1 METSLVKAVQGIIL
15 SALFVPGLLMPVAAQ
30 TMEQSLYRQAYDAVR
45 ANDQARFQQIRARLT
60 HYPLL
65 PYLDYYQLA
74 FRPGAA
80 DYDKVTRFIREHG
93 DTPQSNRLERSYL
106 THLAQSQQWS
116 QFLRFYPAKP
126 SSTDLLCMHYQARYY
141 TGQQTQALQEAGKLW
156 LSGQSRPDACTPLF
170 QLWQQAGLR
179 TQEKVWTRMT
189 LAFEAEN
196 PNLIRHLGAQL
207 GSGMQPYA
215 DQMIALFEQPARA
228 MNPAYFSTAAPS
240 RRLLSLG
247 LARYANQQPESV
259 LHQLAQARSRFGLT
273 PAEVAP
279 VERAVARRLL
289 LDRSISQRS
298 WVDATV
304 VRLDDP
310 DLLEL
315 RARLAIWEQDW
326 RGLSGWVKRMPMAL
340 QKEDRWRYWLARS
353 LEVQGHKKPARDLY
367 LETANLRGFY
377 GFMAA
382 QRTGVPYRI
391 KNQSAGT
398 KVPDWRTATH
408 RWPFLLRVRELL
420 DMNEITAA
428 RAEWV
433 HNMDRNPVAQRIE
446 FGHIALNQG
455 WHELAILASIRAE
468 AWDAIELR
476 FPKPYKQTFSQ
487 MARERSVDMSLLY
500 AVSRQESALYPRAE
514 SPVGARGLMQ
524 LMPGTAKETASKL
537 GVPYRNPEQLFEP
550 TLNVRLGSAYLKRL
564 LDVYDG
570 NRILATA
577 AYNAGP
583 GRVKRWREQSRN
595 RPMDVWVES
604 IPYKETRNYVQNV
617 LSFDLI
623 YQHKLQQPL
632 RFMSERE
639 LSHAY

>member
-1 METSLVKAVQGIIL
+1 MKAVWGIVL
-15 SALFVPGLLMPVAAQ
+15 SALFVPTLMAQ
-30 TMEQSLYRQAYDAVR
+30 TADQTLYRQAYDAVR

-80 DYDKVTRFIREHG
+80 DYNDVTRFIRQHG

-106 THLAQSQQWS
+106 TYLAQSQQWS

-126 SSTDLLCMHYQARYY
+126 SSTDLLCMHYQALYY
-141 TGQQTQALQEAGKLW
+141 TGKPKEALQGAGKIW
-156 LSGQSRPDACTPLF
+156 MSGQSRPDACSPLF
-170 QLWQQAGLR
+170 QLWQASGQR
-179 TQEKVWTRMT
+179 TQEKIWQRMT

-196 PNLIRHLGAQL
+196 PNLIRHLGATL
-207 GSGMQPYA
+207 GSGLQSYG
-215 DQMIALFEQPARA
+215 DQMVTLFEQPAKA
-228 MNPAYFSTAAPS
+228 MNPAYFSSNPYS
-240 RRLLSLG
+240 RKLLSLG
-247 LARYANQQPESV
+247 LTRYANQEPESV
-259 LHQLAQARSRFGLT
+259 LRQLALFRSRFGLT
-273 PAEVAP
+273 QAEVKP
-279 VERAVARRLL
+279 VERAIARRLL
-289 LDRSISQRS
+289 LDRSIAQRS
-298 WVDATV
+298 WVDSTLKKLA
-304 VRLDDP
+304 DP
-310 DLLEL
+310 DITEL

-326 RGLSGWVKRMPMAL
+326 RGLSGWVKMMPMAR
-340 QKEDRWRYWLARS
+340 QKEDRWRYWMARS
-353 LEVQGHKKPARDLY
+353 LEVQGQQKPARDLY

-391 KNQSAGT
+391 KNQSV
-398 KVPDWRTATH
+398 KHVPDWRTASQ

-420 DMNEITAA
+420 SMNEIAAA
-428 RAEWV
+428 RSEWI

-468 AWDAIELR
+468 AWDALDLR
-476 FPKPYKQTFSQ
+476 FPLPLKRTFSQ
-487 MARERSVDMSLLY
+487 MAQERTMNTSLLY
-500 AVSRQESALYPRAE
+500 AISRQESALYPLAQ

-524 LMPGTAKETASKL
+524 LMPATAKETAGKL
-537 GVPYRNPEQLFEP
+537 GVPYRNEQQLFDP
-550 TLNVRLGSAYLKRL
+550 AMNIRLGSAYLKRL

-570 NRILATA
+570 NRILAAA

-583 GRVKRWREQSRN
+583 GRVKRWREQSDN
-595 RPMDVWVES
+595 KPMDVWVES

-639 LSHAY
+639 LNHAY

>member
-1 METSLVKAVQGIIL
+1 MPFVKAVQGIIF
-15 SALFVPGLLMPVAAQ
+15 SALCVPGLVAPVFAQ
-30 TMEQSLYRQAYDAVR
+30 TMEQSLYREGYDAVR
-45 ANDQARFQQIRARLT
+45 ANDQERFQQIRARLN

-80 DYDKVTRFIREHG
+80 DYNDVTRFIRQHG

-106 THLAQSQQWS
+106 TYLAQSQQWS

-126 SSTDLLCMHYQARYY
+126 NSTDLLCMHYQARYY
-141 TGQQTQALQEAGKLW
+141 TGHKSEALQEAGKLW
-156 LSGQSRPDACTPLF
+156 LTGQSRPDACDPLF

-179 TQEKVWTRMT
+179 TQDKIWQRMN
-189 LAFEAEN
+189 LAFEAQN

-207 GSGMQPYA
+207 GGSLKPYG
-215 DQMIALFEQPARA
+215 DQMIALFDQPARA
-228 MNPAYFSTAAPS
+228 MNPASFSTAAPS
-240 RRLLSLG
+240 RQLLSLG
-247 LARYANQQPESV
+247 LARYANEQPEPA
-259 LHQLAQARSRFGLT
+259 LRQLGEMKRRFGLNQ
-273 PAEVAP
+273 AEVAR
-279 VERAVARRLL
+279 VERAAARRLL
-289 LDRSISQRS
+289 LDRSLAQRN
-298 WVDATV
+298 WLDATL
-304 VRLDDP
+304 VRMKDAELV
-310 DLLEL
+310 EL

-326 RGLSGWVKRMPMAL
+326 RGLEGWVKRMPMAL

-353 LEVQGHKKPARDLY
+353 LEVQGRQKPARELY

-391 KNQSAGT
+391 KNQSVGH
-398 KVPDWRTATH
+398 KVPDWRTASS
-408 RWPFLLRVRELL
+408 RWPFLVRVRELL
-420 DMNEITAA
+420 AMNEITAA
-428 RAEWV
+428 RSEWI
-433 HNMDRNPVAQRIE
+433 HNMDRNPVAQRLE

-455 WHELAILASIRAE
+455 WHELAILSSIRAE
-468 AWDAIELR
+468 AWDAIDLR
-476 FPKPYKQTFSQ
+476 FPLPLKRTFSQ
-487 MARERSVDMSLLY
+487 MAQERTMNTSLLY
-500 AVSRQESALYPRAE
+500 AISRQESALYPLAQ

-524 LMPGTAKETASKL
+524 LMPATAKETAAKL
-537 GVPYRNPEQLFEP
+537 GVPYRNEQQLFDP
-550 TLNVRLGSAYLKRL
+550 TMNIRLGSAYLKRL

-570 NRILATA
+570 NRILAAA

-583 GRVKRWREQSRN
+583 GRVKRWRDQSTN
-595 RPMDVWVES
+595 KPMDVWVES
-604 IPYKETRNYVQNV
+604 IPYRETRNYVQNV

-639 LSHAY
+639 LNHAY

>member
-1 METSLVKAVQGIIL
+1 MKAVWGIVL
-15 SALFVPGLLMPVAAQ
+15 SALFVPTLMAQ
-30 TMEQSLYRQAYDAVR
+30 TADQTLYRQAYDAVR

-80 DYDKVTRFIREHG
+80 DYNDVTRFIRQHG

-106 THLAQSQQWS
+106 TYLAQSQQWS

-126 SSTDLLCMHYQARYY
+126 SSTDLLCMHYQALYY
-141 TGQQTQALQEAGKLW
+141 TGKPKEALQGAGKIW
-156 LSGQSRPDACTPLF
+156 MSGQSRPDACSPLF
-170 QLWQQAGLR
+170 QLWQASGQR
-179 TQEKVWTRMT
+179 TQEKIWQRMT

-196 PNLIRHLGAQL
+196 PNLIRHLGATL
-207 GSGMQPYA
+207 GSGLQSYG
-215 DQMIALFEQPARA
+215 DQMVTLFEQPAKA
-228 MNPAYFSTAAPS
+228 MNPAYFSSNPYS
-240 RRLLSLG
+240 RKLLSLG
-247 LARYANQQPESV
+247 LTRYANQEPESV
-259 LHQLAQARSRFGLT
+259 LRQLALFRSRFGLT
-273 PAEVAP
+273 QAEVKP
-279 VERAVARRLL
+279 VERAIARRLL
-289 LDRSISQRS
+289 LDRSIAQRS
-298 WVDATV
+298 WVDSTV
-304 VRLDDP
+304 KKLADP
-310 DLLEL
+310 DITEL

-326 RGLSGWVKRMPMAL
+326 RGLSGWVKMMPMAR
-340 QKEDRWRYWLARS
+340 QKEDRWRYWMARS
-353 LEVQGHKKPARDLY
+353 LEVQGQQKPARDLY

-391 KNQSAGT
+391 KNQSV
-398 KVPDWRTATH
+398 KHVPDWRTASQ
-408 RWPFLLRVRELL
+408 RWSFLLRVRELL
-420 DMNEITAA
+420 SMNEIAAA
-428 RAEWV
+428 RSEWI

-468 AWDAIELR
+468 AWDALDLR
-476 FPKPYKQTFSQ
+476 FPLPLKRTFSQ
-487 MARERSVDMSLLY
+487 MAQERTMNTSLLY
-500 AVSRQESALYPRAE
+500 AISRQESALYPLAQ

-524 LMPGTAKETASKL
+524 LMPATAKETAGKL
-537 GVPYRNPEQLFEP
+537 GVPYRNEQQLFDP
-550 TLNVRLGSAYLKRL
+550 TMNIRLGSAYLKRL

-570 NRILATA
+570 NRILAAA

-583 GRVKRWREQSRN
+583 GRVKRWREQSDN
-595 RPMDVWVES
+595 KPMDVWVES

-639 LSHAY
+639 LNHAY

>member
-1 METSLVKAVQGIIL
+1 MKAVWGIVL
-15 SALFVPGLLMPVAAQ
+15 SALFVPTLMAQ
-30 TMEQSLYRQAYDAVR
+30 TADQTLYRQAYDAVR

-65 PYLDYYQLA
+65 PYLDYYRLA

-80 DYDKVTRFIREHG
+80 DYNDVTRFIRQYG

-106 THLAQSQQWS
+106 TYLAQSQQWS

-126 SSTDLLCMHYQARYY
+126 SSTDLLCMHYQALYY
-141 TGQQTQALQEAGKLW
+141 TGKPKEALQGAGKIW
-156 LSGQSRPDACTPLF
+156 MSGQSRPDACSPLF
-170 QLWQQAGLR
+170 QLWQASGQR
-179 TQEKVWTRMT
+179 TQQKIWQRMT

-196 PNLIRHLGAQL
+196 PNLIRHLGATL
-207 GSGMQPYA
+207 GSGLQSYG
-215 DQMIALFEQPARA
+215 DQMVTLFEQPAKA
-228 MNPAYFSTAAPS
+228 MNPAYFSSNPYS
-240 RRLLSLG
+240 RKLLSLG
-247 LARYANQQPESV
+247 LTRYANQQPESV
-259 LHQLAQARSRFGLT
+259 LRQLALFSSRFGLT
-273 PAEVAP
+273 QAEVKP
-279 VERAVARRLL
+279 VERAIARRLL
-289 LDRSISQRS
+289 LDRAVAQRN
-298 WVDATV
+298 W
-304 VRLDDP
+304 LDSSVKQLADP
-310 DLLEL
+310 DITEL

-326 RGLSGWVKRMPMAL
+326 RGLSGWVKMMPMAR
-340 QKEDRWRYWLARS
+340 QKEDRWRYWMARS
-353 LEVQGHKKPARDLY
+353 LEVQGQQKPAHDLY

-391 KNQSAGT
+391 KNQSV
-398 KVPDWRTATH
+398 KHVPDWRTASH

-420 DMNEITAA
+420 SMNEIAAA
-428 RAEWV
+428 RSEWI

-446 FGHIALNQG
+446 FGHIALKQG

-468 AWDAIELR
+468 AWDALDLR
-476 FPKPYKQTFSQ
+476 FPLPLKRTFSQ
-487 MARERSVDMSLLY
+487 MAQERTMNTSLLY
-500 AVSRQESALYPRAE
+500 AISRQESALYPLAQ

-524 LMPGTAKETASKL
+524 LMPATAKETAGKL
-537 GVPYRNPEQLFEP
+537 GVPYRNEQQLFDP
-550 TLNVRLGSAYLKRL
+550 AMNIRLGSAYLKRL

-570 NRILATA
+570 NRILAAA

-583 GRVKRWREQSRN
+583 GRVKRWREQSDN
-595 RPMDVWVES
+595 KPMDVWVES

-639 LSHAY
+639 LNHAY

>member
-1 METSLVKAVQGIIL
+1 MKAVWGIVL
-15 SALFVPGLLMPVAAQ
+15 SALFVPALMAQ
-30 TMEQSLYRQAYDAVR
+30 TADQTLYRQAYDAVR

-80 DYDKVTRFIREHG
+80 DYNDVTRFIRQHG

-106 THLAQSQQWS
+106 TYLAQSQQWS

-126 SSTDLLCMHYQARYY
+126 SSTDLLCMHYQALYY
-141 TGQQTQALQEAGKLW
+141 TGKPKEALQGAGKIW
-156 LSGQSRPDACTPLF
+156 MSGQSRPDACSPLF
-170 QLWQQAGLR
+170 QLWQASGQR
-179 TQEKVWTRMT
+179 TQEKIWQRMT

-196 PNLIRHLGAQL
+196 PNLIRHLGATL
-207 GSGMQPYA
+207 GSGLQSYGN
-215 DQMIALFEQPARA
+215 QMVTLFEQPAKA
-228 MNPAYFSTAAPS
+228 MNPAYFSSNPYS
-240 RRLLSLG
+240 RKLLSLG
-247 LARYANQQPESV
+247 LTRYANQEPESV
-259 LHQLAQARSRFGLT
+259 LRQLALFRSRFGLT
-273 PAEVAP
+273 QAEVKP
-279 VERAVARRLL
+279 VERAIARRLL
-289 LDRSISQRS
+289 LDRSIAQRS
-298 WVDATV
+298 WVDSTV
-304 VRLDDP
+304 KKLADP
-310 DLLEL
+310 DITEL

-326 RGLSGWVKRMPMAL
+326 RGLSGWVKMMPMAR
-340 QKEDRWRYWLARS
+340 QKEDRWRYWMARS
-353 LEVQGHKKPARDLY
+353 LEVQGQQKPARDLY

-391 KNQSAGT
+391 KNQSV
-398 KVPDWRTATH
+398 KHVPDWRTASQ

-420 DMNEITAA
+420 SMNEIAAA
-428 RAEWV
+428 RSEWI

-468 AWDAIELR
+468 AWDALDLR
-476 FPKPYKQTFSQ
+476 FPLPLKRTFSQ
-487 MARERSVDMSLLY
+487 MAQERTMNTSLLY
-500 AVSRQESALYPRAE
+500 AISRQESALYPLAQ

-524 LMPGTAKETASKL
+524 LMPATAKETAGKL
-537 GVPYRNPEQLFEP
+537 GVPYRNEQQLFDP
-550 TLNVRLGSAYLKRL
+550 TMNIRLGSAYLKRL

-570 NRILATA
+570 NRILAAA

-583 GRVKRWREQSRN
+583 GRVKRWREQSDN
-595 RPMDVWVES
+595 KPMDVWVES

-639 LSHAY
+639 LNHAY

>member
-1 METSLVKAVQGIIL
+1 MKAVQGIIF
-15 SALFVPGLLMPVAAQ
+15 SALCVPGLVAPVFAQ
-30 TMEQSLYRQAYDAVR
+30 TMEQSLYREGYDAVR
-45 ANDQARFQQIRARLT
+45 ANDQERFQQIRARLN

-80 DYDKVTRFIREHG
+80 DYNDVTRFIRQHG

-106 THLAQSQQWS
+106 TYLAQSQQWS

-126 SSTDLLCMHYQARYY
+126 NSTDLLCMHYQARYY
-141 TGQQTQALQEAGKLW
+141 TGHKSEALQEAGKLW
-156 LSGQSRPDACTPLF
+156 LTGQSRPDACDPLF

-179 TQEKVWTRMT
+179 TQEKIWQRMN
-189 LAFEAEN
+189 LAFEAQN

-207 GSGMQPYA
+207 GGSLKPYG
-215 DQMIALFEQPARA
+215 DQMIALFDQPARA
-228 MNPAYFSTAAPS
+228 MNPASFSTAPPS
-240 RRLLSLG
+240 RQLLSLG
-247 LARYANQQPESV
+247 LARYANEQPEPA
-259 LHQLAQARSRFGLT
+259 LRQLGEMKRRFGLNQ
-273 PAEVAP
+273 AEVAR
-279 VERAVARRLL
+279 VERAAARRLL
-289 LDRSISQRS
+289 LDRSLAQRN
-298 WVDATV
+298 WLDATL
-304 VRLDDP
+304 VRMKDAELV
-310 DLLEL
+310 EL

-326 RGLSGWVKRMPMAL
+326 RGLEGWVKRMPMAL

-353 LEVQGHKKPARDLY
+353 LEVQGRQKPARELY

-391 KNQSAGT
+391 KNQSVGH
-398 KVPDWRTATH
+398 KVPDWRTASS
-408 RWPFLLRVRELL
+408 RWPFLVRVRELL
-420 DMNEITAA
+420 AMNEITAA
-428 RAEWV
+428 RSEWI
-433 HNMDRNPVAQRIE
+433 HNMDRNPVAQRLE

-455 WHELAILASIRAE
+455 WHELAILSSIRAE
-468 AWDAIELR
+468 AWDAIDLR
-476 FPKPYKQTFSQ
+476 FPLPLKRTFSQ
-487 MARERSVDMSLLY
+487 MAQERTMNTSLLY
-500 AVSRQESALYPRAE
+500 AISRQESALYPLAQ

-524 LMPGTAKETASKL
+524 LMPATAKETAAKL
-537 GVPYRNPEQLFEP
+537 GVPYRNEQQLFDP
-550 TLNVRLGSAYLKRL
+550 TMNIRLGSAYLKRL

-570 NRILATA
+570 NRILAAA

-583 GRVKRWREQSRN
+583 GRVKRWREQSTN
-595 RPMDVWVES
+595 KPMDVWVES
-604 IPYKETRNYVQNV
+604 IPYRETRNYVQNV

-639 LSHAY
+639 LNHAY

>member
-1 METSLVKAVQGIIL
+1 MKAVWGIVL
-15 SALFVPGLLMPVAAQ
+15 SALFVPTLMAQ
-30 TMEQSLYRQAYDAVR
+30 TADQTLYRQAYDAVR

-80 DYDKVTRFIREHG
+80 DYNDVTRFIRQHG

-106 THLAQSQQWS
+106 TYLAQSQQWS

-126 SSTDLLCMHYQARYY
+126 SSTDLLCMHYQALYY
-141 TGQQTQALQEAGKLW
+141 TGKPKEALQGAGKIW
-156 LSGQSRPDACTPLF
+156 MSGQSRPDACSPLF
-170 QLWQQAGLR
+170 QLWQASGQR
-179 TQEKVWTRMT
+179 TQEKIWQRMT

-196 PNLIRHLGAQL
+196 PNLIRHLGATL
-207 GSGMQPYA
+207 GSGLQSYG
-215 DQMIALFEQPARA
+215 DQMVTLFEQPAKA
-228 MNPAYFSTAAPS
+228 MNPTYFSNNPYS
-240 RRLLSLG
+240 RKLLSLG
-247 LARYANQQPESV
+247 LTRYANQEPESV
-259 LHQLAQARSRFGLT
+259 LRQLALFRSRFGLT
-273 PAEVAP
+273 QAEVKP
-279 VERAVARRLL
+279 VERAIARRLL
-289 LDRSISQRS
+289 LDRAIAQRS
-298 WVDATV
+298 WVDSTV
-304 VRLDDP
+304 KKLADP
-310 DLLEL
+310 DITEL

-326 RGLSGWVKRMPMAL
+326 RSLSGWVKMMPMAR
-340 QKEDRWRYWLARS
+340 QKEDRWRYWMARS
-353 LEVQGHKKPARDLY
+353 LEVQGQQKPARDLY

-382 QRTGVPYRI
+382 QRTGVPYRM
-391 KNQSAGT
+391 KNQSV
-398 KVPDWRTATH
+398 KHVPDWRTASQ

-420 DMNEITAA
+420 SMNEIAAA
-428 RAEWV
+428 RSEWI

-468 AWDAIELR
+468 AWDALDLR
-476 FPKPYKQTFSQ
+476 FPLPLKRTFSQ
-487 MARERSVDMSLLY
+487 MAQERTMNTSLLY
-500 AVSRQESALYPRAE
+500 AISRQESALYPLAQ

-524 LMPGTAKETASKL
+524 LMPATAKETAGKL
-537 GVPYRNPEQLFEP
+537 GVPYRNEQQLFDP
-550 TLNVRLGSAYLKRL
+550 AMNIRLGSAYLKRL

-570 NRILATA
+570 NRILAAA

-583 GRVKRWREQSRN
+583 GRVKRWRDQSDN
-595 RPMDVWVES
+595 KPMDVWVES

-639 LSHAY
+639 LNHAY

>member
-1 METSLVKAVQGIIL
+1 MKAVQGIIF
-15 SALFVPGLLMPVAAQ
+15 SALCVPGLVAPVFAQ
-30 TMEQSLYRQAYDAVR
+30 TMEQSLYREGYDAVR
-45 ANDQARFQQIRARLT
+45 ANDQERFQQIRARLN

-80 DYDKVTRFIREHG
+80 DYNDVTRFIRQHG

-106 THLAQSQQWS
+106 TYLAQSQQWS

-126 SSTDLLCMHYQARYY
+126 NSTDLLCMHYQARYY
-141 TGQQTQALQEAGKLW
+141 TGHKSEALQEAGKLW
-156 LSGQSRPDACTPLF
+156 LSGQSRPDACDPLF

-179 TQEKVWTRMT
+179 TQEKIWQRMN
-189 LAFEAEN
+189 LAFEAQN

-207 GSGMQPYA
+207 GGSLKPYG
-215 DQMIALFEQPARA
+215 DQMIALFDQPARA
-228 MNPAYFSTAAPS
+228 MNPASFSTAPQS
-240 RRLLSLG
+240 IQLLSLG
-247 LARYANQQPESV
+247 LARYANEQPEPA
-259 LHQLAQARSRFGLT
+259 LRQLGEMKRRFGLNQ
-273 PAEVAP
+273 AEVAR
-279 VERAVARRLL
+279 VERAAARRLL
-289 LDRSISQRS
+289 LDRSLAQRS
-298 WVDATV
+298 WLDATL
-304 VRLDDP
+304 VRMKDAELV
-310 DLLEL
+310 EL

-326 RGLSGWVKRMPMAL
+326 RGLEGWVKRMPMAL

-353 LEVQGHKKPARDLY
+353 LEVQGRQKPARELY

-391 KNQSAGT
+391 KNQSVGH
-398 KVPDWRTATH
+398 KVPDWRTASS
-408 RWPFLLRVRELL
+408 RWPFLVRVRELL
-420 DMNEITAA
+420 AMNEITAA
-428 RAEWV
+428 RSEWI
-433 HNMDRNPVAQRIE
+433 HNMDRNPVAQRLE

-455 WHELAILASIRAE
+455 WHELAILSSIRAE
-468 AWDAIELR
+468 AWDAIDLR
-476 FPKPYKQTFSQ
+476 FPLPLKRTFSQ
-487 MARERSVDMSLLY
+487 MAQERTMNTSLLY
-500 AVSRQESALYPRAE
+500 AISRQESALYPLAQ

-524 LMPGTAKETASKL
+524 LMPATARETASKL
-537 GVPYRNPEQLFEP
+537 GVPYRNEQQLFDP
-550 TLNVRLGSAYLKRL
+550 AMNIRLGSAYLKRL

-570 NRILATA
+570 NRILAAA

-583 GRVKRWREQSRN
+583 GRVKRWRDQSTN
-595 RPMDVWVES
+595 KPMDVWVES
-604 IPYKETRNYVQNV
+604 IPYRETRNYVQNV

-639 LSHAY
+639 LNHAY

>member
-1 METSLVKAVQGIIL
+1 MKAVQGIIF
-15 SALFVPGLLMPVAAQ
+15 SALCVPGLVAPVFAQ
-30 TMEQSLYRQAYDAVR
+30 TMEQSLYREGYDAVR
-45 ANDQARFQQIRARLT
+45 ANDQERFQQIRARLN

-80 DYDKVTRFIREHG
+80 DYNDVTRFIRQHG

-106 THLAQSQQWS
+106 TYLAQSQQWS

-126 SSTDLLCMHYQARYY
+126 NSTDLLCMHYQARYY
-141 TGQQTQALQEAGKLW
+141 TGHKSEALQEAGKLW
-156 LSGQSRPDACTPLF
+156 LTGQSRPDACDPLF

-179 TQEKVWTRMT
+179 TQDKIWQRMN
-189 LAFEAEN
+189 LAFEVQN

-207 GSGMQPYA
+207 GGSLKPYG
-215 DQMIALFEQPARA
+215 DQMIALFDQPARA
-228 MNPAYFSTAAPS
+228 MNPASFSTAPPS
-240 RRLLSLG
+240 RQLLSLG
-247 LARYANQQPESV
+247 LARYANEQPEPA
-259 LHQLAQARSRFGLT
+259 LRQLGEMKRRFGLNQ
-273 PAEVAP
+273 AEVAR
-279 VERAVARRLL
+279 VERAAARRLL
-289 LDRSISQRS
+289 LDRSLAQRN
-298 WVDATV
+298 WLDATL
-304 VRLDDP
+304 VRMKDAELV
-310 DLLEL
+310 EL

-326 RGLSGWVKRMPMAL
+326 RGLEGWVKRMPMAL

-353 LEVQGHKKPARDLY
+353 LEVQGRQKPARELY

-391 KNQSAGT
+391 KNQSVGH
-398 KVPDWRTATH
+398 KVPDWRTASS
-408 RWPFLLRVRELL
+408 RWPFLVRVRELL
-420 DMNEITAA
+420 AMNEITAA
-428 RAEWV
+428 RSEWI
-433 HNMDRNPVAQRIE
+433 HNMDRNPVAQRLE

-455 WHELAILASIRAE
+455 WHELAILSSIRAE
-468 AWDAIELR
+468 AWDAIDLR
-476 FPKPYKQTFSQ
+476 FPLPLKRTFSQ
-487 MARERSVDMSLLY
+487 MAQERTMNTSLLY
-500 AVSRQESALYPRAE
+500 AISRQESALYPLAQ

-524 LMPGTAKETASKL
+524 LMPATAKETAAKL
-537 GVPYRNPEQLFEP
+537 GVPYRNEQQLFDP
-550 TLNVRLGSAYLKRL
+550 TMNIRLGSAYLKRL

-570 NRILATA
+570 NRILAAA

-583 GRVKRWREQSRN
+583 GRVKRWRDQSTN
-595 RPMDVWVES
+595 KPMDVWVES
-604 IPYKETRNYVQNV
+604 IPYRETRNYVQNV

-639 LSHAY
+639 LNHAY

>member
-1 METSLVKAVQGIIL
+1 MKAVWGIVL
-15 SALFVPGLLMPVAAQ
+15 SALFAPALMAQ
-30 TMEQSLYRQAYDAVR
+30 TAEQSLYRQAYDAVK
-45 ANDQARFQQIRARLT
+45 ADDQARFQQIRARLT

-80 DYDKVTRFIREHG
+80 DYHDVTRFIRQHG

-106 THLAQSQQWS
+106 TYLAQSQQWS

-126 SSTDLLCMHYQARYY
+126 SSTDLLCMHYQALYN
-141 TGQQTQALQEAGKLW
+141 TGKQKEALQGAGQLW
-156 LSGQSRPDACTPLF
+156 MSGQSRPDACSPLF
-170 QLWQQAGLR
+170 KLWQASGQR
-179 TQEKVWTRMT
+179 TQEKIWQRMT

-196 PNLIRHLGAQL
+196 PNLIRHLGAGL
-207 GSGMQPYA
+207 GGNLQPYGV
-215 DQMIALFEQPARA
+215 QMVTLFEQPAKA
-228 MNPAYFSTAAPS
+228 MNPAYFSSNPYS
-240 RRLLSLG
+240 KKLLSLG
-247 LARYANQQPESV
+247 LTRYANQEPEAV
-259 LHQLAQARSRFGLT
+259 LRQLALFRSRFGLT
-273 PAEVAP
+273 RAEVKP
-279 VERAVARRLL
+279 IDRAIARRLL
-289 LDRSISQRS
+289 LDRSLAQRS
-298 WVDATV
+298 WLDSTV
-304 VRLDDP
+304 KQLADP
-310 DLLEL
+310 DITEL

-326 RGLSGWVKRMPMAL
+326 RGLSGWVKSMPVAR

-353 LEVQGHKKPARDLY
+353 LEVQGQQKPARELY
-367 LETANLRGFY
+367 RETANLRGFY

-382 QRTGVPYRI
+382 QRTGVPYRM
-391 KNQSAGT
+391 KNQSA
-398 KVPDWRTATH
+398 KHVPDWHSASR

-420 DMNEITAA
+420 SMNEIAAA
-428 RAEWV
+428 RSEWI
-433 HNMDRNPVAQRIE
+433 HNMDRNPVALRIE

-468 AWDAIELR
+468 AWDALDLR
-476 FPKPYKQTFSQ
+476 FPLPLKRTFSQ
-487 MARERSVDMSLLY
+487 MAQERTMNTSLLY
-500 AVSRQESALYPRAE
+500 AISRQESALYPLAQ

-524 LMPGTAKETASKL
+524 LMPATAKETAGKL
-537 GVPYRNPEQLFEP
+537 GVPYRSEQQLFDP
-550 TLNVRLGSAYLKRL
+550 AMNIRLGSAYLKRL

-570 NRILATA
+570 NRILAAA

-583 GRVKRWREQSRN
+583 GRVKRWRDQSSDK
-595 RPMDVWVES
+595 PMDVWVES

-639 LSHAY
+639 LNHAY

>member
-1 METSLVKAVQGIIL
+1 MKAVWGIVL
-15 SALFVPGLLMPVAAQ
+15 SALFVPTLMAQ
-30 TMEQSLYRQAYDAVR
+30 TADQTLYRQAYDAVR

-80 DYDKVTRFIREHG
+80 DYNDVTRFIRQHG

-106 THLAQSQQWS
+106 TYLAQSQQWS

-126 SSTDLLCMHYQARYY
+126 SSTDLLCMHYQALYY
-141 TGQQTQALQEAGKLW
+141 TGKPKEALQGAGKIW
-156 LSGQSRPDACTPLF
+156 MSGQSRPDACSPLF
-170 QLWQQAGLR
+170 QLWQASGQR
-179 TQEKVWTRMT
+179 TQEKIWQRMT

-196 PNLIRHLGAQL
+196 PNLIRHLGATL
-207 GSGMQPYA
+207 GSGLQSYG
-215 DQMIALFEQPARA
+215 DQMVTLFEQPAKA
-228 MNPAYFSTAAPS
+228 MNPAYFSSNPYS
-240 RRLLSLG
+240 RKLLSLG
-247 LARYANQQPESV
+247 LTRYANQEPESA
-259 LHQLAQARSRFGLT
+259 LRQLALFRSRFGLT
-273 PAEVAP
+273 QAEVKP
-279 VERAVARRLL
+279 VERAIARRLL
-289 LDRSISQRS
+289 LDRSIAQRS
-298 WVDATV
+298 WVDSTV
-304 VRLDDP
+304 KKLADP
-310 DLLEL
+310 DITEL

-326 RGLSGWVKRMPMAL
+326 RGLSGWVKMMPMAR
-340 QKEDRWRYWLARS
+340 QKEDRWRYWMARS
-353 LEVQGHKKPARDLY
+353 LEVQGQQKPARDLY

-391 KNQSAGT
+391 KNQSV
-398 KVPDWRTATH
+398 KHVPDWRTASQ

-420 DMNEITAA
+420 SMNEIAAA
-428 RAEWV
+428 RSEWI

-468 AWDAIELR
+468 AWDALDLR
-476 FPKPYKQTFSQ
+476 FPLPLKRTFSQ
-487 MARERSVDMSLLY
+487 MAQERTMNTSLLY
-500 AVSRQESALYPRAE
+500 AISRQESALYPLAQ

-524 LMPGTAKETASKL
+524 LMPATAKETAGKL
-537 GVPYRNPEQLFEP
+537 GVPYRNEQQLFDP
-550 TLNVRLGSAYLKRL
+550 TMNIRLGSAYLKRL

-570 NRILATA
+570 NRILAAA

-583 GRVKRWREQSRN
+583 GRVKRWREQSDN
-595 RPMDVWVES
+595 KPMDVWVES

-639 LSHAY
+639 LNHAY

>member
-1 METSLVKAVQGIIL
+1 MKAVQGIIF
-15 SALFVPGLLMPVAAQ
+15 SALCVPGLVAPVFAQ
-30 TMEQSLYRQAYDAVR
+30 TMEQSLYREGYDAVR
-45 ANDQARFQQIRARLT
+45 ANDQERFQQIRARLN

-80 DYDKVTRFIREHG
+80 DYNDVTRFISQHG

-106 THLAQSQQWS
+106 TYLAQSQQWS

-126 SSTDLLCMHYQARYY
+126 NSTDLLCMHYQARYY
-141 TGQQTQALQEAGKLW
+141 TGHKSEALQEAGKLW
-156 LSGQSRPDACTPLF
+156 LTGQSRPDACDPLF

-179 TQEKVWTRMT
+179 TQDKIWQRMN
-189 LAFEAEN
+189 LAFEAQN

-207 GSGMQPYA
+207 GGSLKPYG
-215 DQMIALFEQPARA
+215 DQMIALFDQPARA
-228 MNPAYFSTAAPS
+228 MNPASFSTAPQS
-240 RRLLSLG
+240 RQLLSLG
-247 LARYANQQPESV
+247 LARYANEQPEPA
-259 LHQLAQARSRFGLT
+259 LRQLGDMKRRFGLNQ
-273 PAEVAP
+273 AEVAR
-279 VERAVARRLL
+279 VERAAARRLL
-289 LDRSISQRS
+289 LDRSLAQRN
-298 WVDATV
+298 WLDATL
-304 VRLDDP
+304 VRMKDAELV
-310 DLLEL
+310 EL

-326 RGLSGWVKRMPMAL
+326 RGLEGWVKRMPMAL

-353 LEVQGHKKPARDLY
+353 LEVQGRQKPARELY

-391 KNQSAGT
+391 KNQSVGH
-398 KVPDWRTATH
+398 KVPDWRTASS
-408 RWPFLLRVRELL
+408 RWPFLVRVRELL
-420 DMNEITAA
+420 AMNEITAA
-428 RAEWV
+428 RSEWI
-433 HNMDRNPVAQRIE
+433 HNMDRNPVAQRLE

-455 WHELAILASIRAE
+455 WHELAILSSIRAE
-468 AWDAIELR
+468 AWDAIDLR
-476 FPKPYKQTFSQ
+476 FPLPLKRTFSQ
-487 MARERSVDMSLLY
+487 MAQERTMNTSLLY
-500 AVSRQESALYPRAE
+500 AISRQESALYPLAQ

-524 LMPGTAKETASKL
+524 LMPATAKETAAKL
-537 GVPYRNPEQLFEP
+537 GVPYRNEQQLFDP
-550 TLNVRLGSAYLKRL
+550 TMNIRLGSAYLKRL

-570 NRILATA
+570 NRILAAA

-583 GRVKRWREQSRN
+583 GRVKRWREQSTN
-595 RPMDVWVES
+595 KPMDVWVES

-639 LSHAY
+639 LNHAY

>member
-1 METSLVKAVQGIIL
+1 MKTVQGIIL

-30 TMEQSLYRQAYDAVR
+30 TMDQSLYRQAYDAVR

-141 TGQQTQALQEAGKLW
+141 TGQQSQALQEAGKLW

-189 LAFEAEN
+189 LAFEAAN

-353 LEVQGHKKPARDLY
+353 LEVQGQKKPARDLY

>member
-1 METSLVKAVQGIIL
+1 MPFVKAVQGIIF
-15 SALFVPGLLMPVAAQ
+15 SALCVPGLVAPVFAQ
-30 TMEQSLYRQAYDAVR
+30 TMEQSLYREGYDAVR
-45 ANDQARFQQIRARLT
+45 ANDQERFQQIRARLN

-80 DYDKVTRFIREHG
+80 DYNDVTRFIRQHG
-93 DTPQSNRLERSYL
+93 DTPQSNRLERAYL
-106 THLAQSQQWS
+106 TYLAQSQQWS
-116 QFLRFYPAKP
+116 QFLRFSPAKP
-126 SSTDLLCMHYQARYY
+126 NSTDLLCMHYQARYY
-141 TGQQTQALQEAGKLW
+141 TGHKSEALQEAGKLW
-156 LSGQSRPDACTPLF
+156 LTGQSRPDACDPLF

-179 TQEKVWTRMT
+179 TQEKIWQRMK
-189 LAFEAEN
+189 LAFEAQN

-207 GSGMQPYA
+207 GGSLKPYG

-228 MNPAYFSTAAPS
+228 MNPVYFTTAPQS
-240 RRLLSLG
+240 RQLLSLG
-247 LARYANQQPESV
+247 LARYANEQPEAA
-259 LHQLAQARSRFGLT
+259 LRQLGEMKRRFGLSQGD
-273 PAEVAP
+273 VAR
-279 VERAVARRLL
+279 VVWAAARRLL
-289 LDRSISQRS
+289 LDRSTAQRS
-298 WVDATV
+298 WLDATL
-304 VRLDDP
+304 VRMKDAELV
-310 DLLEL
+310 EL

-326 RGLSGWVKRMPMAL
+326 RGLEGWVKRMPMAL

-353 LEVQGHKKPARDLY
+353 LEVQGRQKPARELY

-391 KNQSAGT
+391 KNQSVGH
-398 KVPDWRTATH
+398 KVPDWRTASS

-420 DMNEITAA
+420 AMNEITAA
-428 RAEWV
+428 RSEWI
-433 HNMDRNPVAQRIE
+433 HNMDRNPVAQRLE

-455 WHELAILASIRAE
+455 WHELAILSSIRAE
-468 AWDAIELR
+468 AWDAIDLR
-476 FPKPYKQTFSQ
+476 FPLPLKRTFSQ
-487 MARERSVDMSLLY
+487 MAQERTMNTSLLY
-500 AVSRQESALYPRAE
+500 AISRQESALYPLAQ

-524 LMPGTAKETASKL
+524 LMPATARETASKL
-537 GVPYRNPEQLFEP
+537 GVPYRNEQQLFDP
-550 TLNVRLGSAYLKRL
+550 AMNIRLGSAYLKRL

-570 NRILATA
+570 NRILAAA

-583 GRVKRWREQSRN
+583 GRVKRWREQSTN
-595 RPMDVWVES
+595 KPMDVWVES
-604 IPYKETRNYVQNV
+604 IPYRETRNYVQNV

-639 LSHAY
+639 LNHAY

>member
-1 METSLVKAVQGIIL
+1 MKAVWGIVL
-15 SALFVPGLLMPVAAQ
+15 SALFVPTLMAQ
-30 TMEQSLYRQAYDAVR
+30 TADQTLYRQAYDAVR
-45 ANDQARFQQIRARLT
+45 ANNQARFQQIRARLT

-80 DYDKVTRFIREHG
+80 DYNDVTRFIRQHG

-106 THLAQSQQWS
+106 TYLAQSQQWS

-126 SSTDLLCMHYQARYY
+126 SSTDLLCMHYQALYY
-141 TGQQTQALQEAGKLW
+141 TGKPKEALQGAGKIW
-156 LSGQSRPDACTPLF
+156 MSGQSRPDACSPLF
-170 QLWQQAGLR
+170 QLWQASGQR
-179 TQEKVWTRMT
+179 TQEKIWQRMT

-196 PNLIRHLGAQL
+196 PNLIRHLGATL
-207 GSGMQPYA
+207 GSGLQSYG
-215 DQMIALFEQPARA
+215 DQMVTLFEQPAKA
-228 MNPAYFSTAAPS
+228 MNPAYFSSNPYS
-240 RRLLSLG
+240 RKLLSLG
-247 LARYANQQPESV
+247 LTRYANQEPESV
-259 LHQLAQARSRFGLT
+259 LRQLALFRSRFGLT
-273 PAEVAP
+273 QAEVKP
-279 VERAVARRLL
+279 VERAIARRLL
-289 LDRSISQRS
+289 LDRSIAQRS
-298 WVDATV
+298 WVDSTV
-304 VRLDDP
+304 KKLADP
-310 DLLEL
+310 DITEL

-326 RGLSGWVKRMPMAL
+326 RGLSGWVKMMPMAR
-340 QKEDRWRYWLARS
+340 QKEDRWRYWMARS
-353 LEVQGHKKPARDLY
+353 LEVQGQQKPARDLY

-391 KNQSAGT
+391 KNQSV
-398 KVPDWRTATH
+398 KYVPDWRTASQ

-420 DMNEITAA
+420 SMNEIAAA
-428 RAEWV
+428 RSEWI

-468 AWDAIELR
+468 AWDALDLR
-476 FPKPYKQTFSQ
+476 FPLPLKRTFSQ
-487 MARERSVDMSLLY
+487 MAQERTMNTSLLY
-500 AVSRQESALYPRAE
+500 AISRQESALYPLAQ

-524 LMPGTAKETASKL
+524 LMPATAKETAGKL
-537 GVPYRNPEQLFEP
+537 GVPYRNEQQLFDP
-550 TLNVRLGSAYLKRL
+550 TMNIRLGSAYLKRL

-570 NRILATA
+570 NRILAAA

-583 GRVKRWREQSRN
+583 GRVKRWREQSDN
-595 RPMDVWVES
+595 KPMDVWVES

-639 LSHAY
+639 LNHAY

>member
-1 METSLVKAVQGIIL
+1 MKAVWGIVL
-15 SALFVPGLLMPVAAQ
+15 SALFVPTLMAKTADQ
-30 TMEQSLYRQAYDAVR
+30 TLYRQAYDAVR

-80 DYDKVTRFIREHG
+80 DYNDVTRFIRQHG

-106 THLAQSQQWS
+106 TYLAQSQQWS

-126 SSTDLLCMHYQARYY
+126 SSTDLLCMHYQALYY
-141 TGQQTQALQEAGKLW
+141 TGKPKEALQGAGKIW
-156 LSGQSRPDACTPLF
+156 MSGQSRPDACSPLF
-170 QLWQQAGLR
+170 QLWQASGQR
-179 TQEKVWTRMT
+179 TQEKIWQRMT

-196 PNLIRHLGAQL
+196 PNLIRHLGATL
-207 GSGMQPYA
+207 GSGLQSYG
-215 DQMIALFEQPARA
+215 DQMVTLFEQPAKA
-228 MNPAYFSTAAPS
+228 MNPAYFSNNPYS
-240 RRLLSLG
+240 RKLLSLG
-247 LARYANQQPESV
+247 LTRYANQEPESV
-259 LHQLAQARSRFGLT
+259 LRQLALFRSRFGLT
-273 PAEVAP
+273 QAEVKP
-279 VERAVARRLL
+279 VERAIARRLL
-289 LDRSISQRS
+289 LDRSIAQRS
-298 WVDATV
+298 WVDSTV
-304 VRLDDP
+304 KKLADP
-310 DLLEL
+310 DITEL

-326 RGLSGWVKRMPMAL
+326 RGLSGWVKMMPMAR
-340 QKEDRWRYWLARS
+340 QKEDRWRYWMARS
-353 LEVQGHKKPARDLY
+353 LEVQGQQKPARDLY

-382 QRTGVPYRI
+382 QRTGVPYRM
-391 KNQSAGT
+391 KNQSV
-398 KVPDWRTATH
+398 KHVPDWRTASQ

-420 DMNEITAA
+420 SMNEIAAA
-428 RAEWV
+428 RSEWI

-468 AWDAIELR
+468 AWDALDLR
-476 FPKPYKQTFSQ
+476 FPLPLKRTFSQ
-487 MARERSVDMSLLY
+487 MAQERTMNTSLLY
-500 AVSRQESALYPRAE
+500 AISRQESALYPLAQ

-524 LMPGTAKETASKL
+524 LMPATAKETAGKL
-537 GVPYRNPEQLFEP
+537 GVPYRNEQQLFDP
-550 TLNVRLGSAYLKRL
+550 AMNIRLGSAYLKRL

-570 NRILATA
+570 NRILAAA

-583 GRVKRWREQSRN
+583 GRVKRWRDQSDN
-595 RPMDVWVES
+595 KPMDVWVES

-639 LSHAY
+639 LNHAY

>member
-1 METSLVKAVQGIIL
+1 M
-15 SALFVPGLLMPVAAQ
+15 AQ
-30 TMEQSLYRQAYDAVR
+30 TADQTLYRQAYDAVR

-80 DYDKVTRFIREHG
+80 DYNDVTRFIRQHG

-106 THLAQSQQWS
+106 TYLAQSQQWS

-126 SSTDLLCMHYQARYY
+126 SSTDLLCMHYQALYY
-141 TGQQTQALQEAGKLW
+141 TGKPKEALQGAGKIW
-156 LSGQSRPDACTPLF
+156 MSGQSRPDACSPLF
-170 QLWQQAGLR
+170 QLWQASGQR
-179 TQEKVWTRMT
+179 TQEKIWQRMT

-196 PNLIRHLGAQL
+196 PNLIRHLGATL
-207 GSGMQPYA
+207 GSGLQSYG
-215 DQMIALFEQPARA
+215 DQMVTLFEQPAKA
-228 MNPAYFSTAAPS
+228 MNPAYFSSNPYS
-240 RRLLSLG
+240 RKLLSLG
-247 LARYANQQPESV
+247 LTRYANQEPESV
-259 LHQLAQARSRFGLT
+259 LRQLALFRSRFGLT
-273 PAEVAP
+273 QAEVKP
-279 VERAVARRLL
+279 VERAIARRLL
-289 LDRSISQRS
+289 LDRSIAQRS
-298 WVDATV
+298 WVDSTV
-304 VRLDDP
+304 KKLADP
-310 DLLEL
+310 DITEL

-326 RGLSGWVKRMPMAL
+326 RGLSGWVKMMPMAR
-340 QKEDRWRYWLARS
+340 QKEDRWRYWMARS
-353 LEVQGHKKPARDLY
+353 LEVQGQQKPARDLY

-391 KNQSAGT
+391 KNQSA
-398 KVPDWRTATH
+398 KHVPDWRTASQ

-420 DMNEITAA
+420 SMNEIAAA
-428 RAEWV
+428 RSEWI

-468 AWDAIELR
+468 AWDALDLR
-476 FPKPYKQTFSQ
+476 FPLPLKRTFSQ
-487 MARERSVDMSLLY
+487 MAQERTMNTSLLY
-500 AVSRQESALYPRAE
+500 AISRQESALYPLAQ

-524 LMPGTAKETASKL
+524 LMPATAKETAGKL
-537 GVPYRNPEQLFEP
+537 GVPYRNEQQLFDP
-550 TLNVRLGSAYLKRL
+550 TMNIRLGSAYLKRL

-570 NRILATA
+570 NRILAAA

-583 GRVKRWREQSRN
+583 GRVKRWREQSDN
-595 RPMDVWVES
+595 KPMDVWVES

-639 LSHAY
+639 LNHAY

>member
-1 METSLVKAVQGIIL
+1 MKAVQGIIF
-15 SALFVPGLLMPVAAQ
+15 SALCVPGLVAPVFAQ
-30 TMEQSLYRQAYDAVR
+30 TMEQSLYREGYDAVR
-45 ANDQARFQQIRARLT
+45 ANDQERFQQIRARLN

-80 DYDKVTRFIREHG
+80 DYNDVTRFIRQHG

-106 THLAQSQQWS
+106 TYLAQSQQWS

-126 SSTDLLCMHYQARYY
+126 NSTDLLCMHYQARYY
-141 TGQQTQALQEAGKLW
+141 TGHKSEALQEAGKLW
-156 LSGQSRPDACTPLF
+156 LTGQSRPDACDPLF

-179 TQEKVWTRMT
+179 TQEKIWQRMN
-189 LAFEAEN
+189 LAFEAQN

-207 GSGMQPYA
+207 GGSLKPYG
-215 DQMIALFEQPARA
+215 DQMIALFDQPARA
-228 MNPAYFSTAAPS
+228 MNPASFSTAPPS
-240 RRLLSLG
+240 RQLLSLG
-247 LARYANQQPESV
+247 LARYANEQPEPA
-259 LHQLAQARSRFGLT
+259 LRQLGEMKRRFGLNQ
-273 PAEVAP
+273 AEVAR
-279 VERAVARRLL
+279 VERAAARRLL
-289 LDRSISQRS
+289 LDRSLAQRN
-298 WVDATV
+298 WLDATL
-304 VRLDDP
+304 VRMKDAELV
-310 DLLEL
+310 EL

-326 RGLSGWVKRMPMAL
+326 RGLEGWVKRMPMAL

-353 LEVQGHKKPARDLY
+353 LEVQGRQKPARELY

-391 KNQSAGT
+391 KNQSVGH
-398 KVPDWRTATH
+398 KVPDWRTASS
-408 RWPFLLRVRELL
+408 RWPFLVRVRELL
-420 DMNEITAA
+420 AMNEITAA
-428 RAEWV
+428 RSEWI
-433 HNMDRNPVAQRIE
+433 HNMDRNPVAQRLE

-455 WHELAILASIRAE
+455 WHELAILSSIRAE
-468 AWDAIELR
+468 AWDAIDLR
-476 FPKPYKQTFSQ
+476 FPLPLKRTFSQ
-487 MARERSVDMSLLY
+487 MAQERTMNTSLLY
-500 AVSRQESALYPRAE
+500 AISRQESALYPLAQ

-524 LMPGTAKETASKL
+524 LMPATAKETAAKL
-537 GVPYRNPEQLFEP
+537 GVPYRNEQQLFDP
-550 TLNVRLGSAYLKRL
+550 TMNIRLGSAYLKRL

-570 NRILATA
+570 NRILAAA

-583 GRVKRWREQSRN
+583 GRVKRWRDQSTN
-595 RPMDVWVES
+595 KPMDVWVES
-604 IPYKETRNYVQNV
+604 IPYRETRNYVQNV

-639 LSHAY
+639 LNHAY

>member
-1 METSLVKAVQGIIL
+1 MKAVWGIVL
-15 SALFVPGLLMPVAAQ
+15 SALFVPTLMAQ
-30 TMEQSLYRQAYDAVR
+30 TADQTLYRQAYDAVR

-80 DYDKVTRFIREHG
+80 DYNDVTRFIRQHG

-106 THLAQSQQWS
+106 TYLAQSQQWS

-126 SSTDLLCMHYQARYY
+126 SSTDLLCMHYQALYY
-141 TGQQTQALQEAGKLW
+141 TGKPKEALQGAGKIW
-156 LSGQSRPDACTPLF
+156 MSGQSRPDACSPLF
-170 QLWQQAGLR
+170 QLWQASGQR
-179 TQEKVWTRMT
+179 TQEKIWQRMT

-196 PNLIRHLGAQL
+196 PNLIRHLGATL
-207 GSGMQPYA
+207 GSGLQSYG
-215 DQMIALFEQPARA
+215 DQMVTLFEQPAKA
-228 MNPAYFSTAAPS
+228 MNPAYFSSNPYS
-240 RRLLSLG
+240 RKLLSLG
-247 LARYANQQPESV
+247 LTRYANQEPESV
-259 LHQLAQARSRFGLT
+259 LRQLALFRSRFGLT
-273 PAEVAP
+273 QAEVKP
-279 VERAVARRLL
+279 VERAIARRLL
-289 LDRSISQRS
+289 LDRSIAQRS
-298 WVDATV
+298 WVDSTV
-304 VRLDDP
+304 KKLADP
-310 DLLEL
+310 DITEL

-326 RGLSGWVKRMPMAL
+326 RGLSGWVKMMPMAR
-340 QKEDRWRYWLARS
+340 QKEDRWRYWMARS
-353 LEVQGHKKPARDLY
+353 LEVQGQQKPARDLY

-391 KNQSAGT
+391 KNQSV
-398 KVPDWRTATH
+398 KHVPDWRTASQH
-408 RWPFLLRVRELL
+408 WPFLLRVRELL
-420 DMNEITAA
+420 SMNEIAAA
-428 RAEWV
+428 RSEWI

-468 AWDAIELR
+468 AWDALDLR
-476 FPKPYKQTFSQ
+476 FPLPLKRTFSQ
-487 MARERSVDMSLLY
+487 MAQERTMNTSLLY
-500 AVSRQESALYPRAE
+500 AISRQESALYPLAQ

-524 LMPGTAKETASKL
+524 LMPATAKETAGKL
-537 GVPYRNPEQLFEP
+537 GVPYRNEQQLFDP
-550 TLNVRLGSAYLKRL
+550 TMNIRLGSAYLKRL

-570 NRILATA
+570 NRILAAA

-583 GRVKRWREQSRN
+583 GRVKRWREQSDN
-595 RPMDVWVES
+595 KPMDVWVES

-639 LSHAY
+639 LNHAY

>member
-1 METSLVKAVQGIIL
+1 MKAVWGIVL
-15 SALFVPGLLMPVAAQ
+15 SALFVPALMAQ
-30 TMEQSLYRQAYDAVR
+30 TADQTLYRQAYDAVR

-80 DYDKVTRFIREHG
+80 DYNDVTRFIRQHG

-106 THLAQSQQWS
+106 TYLAQSQQWS

-126 SSTDLLCMHYQARYY
+126 SSTDLLCMHYQALYY
-141 TGQQTQALQEAGKLW
+141 TGKPKEALQGAGKIW
-156 LSGQSRPDACTPLF
+156 MSGQSRPDACSPLF
-170 QLWQQAGLR
+170 QLWQASGQR
-179 TQEKVWTRMT
+179 TQEKIWQRMT

-196 PNLIRHLGAQL
+196 PNLIRHLGATL
-207 GSGMQPYA
+207 GSGLQSYGN
-215 DQMIALFEQPARA
+215 QMVTLFEQPAKA
-228 MNPAYFSTAAPS
+228 MNPAYFSSNPYS
-240 RRLLSLG
+240 RKLLSLG
-247 LARYANQQPESV
+247 LTRYANQESESV
-259 LHQLAQARSRFGLT
+259 LRQLALFRSRFGLT
-273 PAEVAP
+273 QAEVKP
-279 VERAVARRLL
+279 VERAIARRLL
-289 LDRSISQRS
+289 LDRSIAQRS
-298 WVDATV
+298 WVDSTV
-304 VRLDDP
+304 KKLADP
-310 DLLEL
+310 DITEL

-326 RGLSGWVKRMPMAL
+326 RGLSGWVKMMPMAR
-340 QKEDRWRYWLARS
+340 QKEDRWRYWMARS
-353 LEVQGHKKPARDLY
+353 LEVQGQQKPARDLY

-391 KNQSAGT
+391 KNQSV
-398 KVPDWRTATH
+398 KHVPDWRTASQ

-420 DMNEITAA
+420 SMNEIAAA
-428 RAEWV
+428 RSEWI

-468 AWDAIELR
+468 AWDALDLR
-476 FPKPYKQTFSQ
+476 FPLPLKRTFSQ
-487 MARERSVDMSLLY
+487 MAQERTMNTSLLY
-500 AVSRQESALYPRAE
+500 AISRQESALYPLAQ

-524 LMPGTAKETASKL
+524 LMPATAKETAGKL
-537 GVPYRNPEQLFEP
+537 GVPYRNEQQLFDP
-550 TLNVRLGSAYLKRL
+550 TMNIRLGSAYLKRL

-570 NRILATA
+570 NRILAAA

-583 GRVKRWREQSRN
+583 GRVKRWREQSDN
-595 RPMDVWVES
+595 KPMDVWVES

-632 RFMSERE
+632 RFMSDRE
-639 LSHAY
+639 LNHAY

>member
-1 METSLVKAVQGIIL
+1 MKAVWGIVL
-15 SALFVPGLLMPVAAQ
+15 SALFVPILMAQ
-30 TMEQSLYRQAYDAVR
+30 TADQTLYRQAYDAVR

-80 DYDKVTRFIREHG
+80 DYNDVTRFIRQHG

-106 THLAQSQQWS
+106 TYLAQSQQWS

-126 SSTDLLCMHYQARYY
+126 SSTDLLCMHYQALYY
-141 TGQQTQALQEAGKLW
+141 TGKPKEALQGAGKIW
-156 LSGQSRPDACTPLF
+156 MSGQSRPDACSPLF
-170 QLWQQAGLR
+170 QLWQASGQR
-179 TQEKVWTRMT
+179 TQQKIWQRMT

-196 PNLIRHLGAQL
+196 PNLIRHLGATL
-207 GSGMQPYA
+207 GSGLQSYG
-215 DQMIALFEQPARA
+215 DQMVTLFEQPAKA
-228 MNPAYFSTAAPS
+228 MNPAYFSNNPYS
-240 RRLLSLG
+240 RKLLSLG
-247 LARYANQQPESV
+247 LTRYANQEPESV
-259 LHQLAQARSRFGLT
+259 LRQLALFRSRFGLT
-273 PAEVAP
+273 QAEVKP
-279 VERAVARRLL
+279 VERAIARRLL
-289 LDRSISQRS
+289 LDRAIAQRS
-298 WVDATV
+298 WVDSTV
-304 VRLDDP
+304 KKLADP
-310 DLLEL
+310 DITEL

-326 RGLSGWVKRMPMAL
+326 RGLSGWVKMMPMAR
-340 QKEDRWRYWLARS
+340 QKEDRWRYWMARS
-353 LEVQGHKKPARDLY
+353 LEVQGQQKPARDLY

-382 QRTGVPYRI
+382 QRTGVPYRM
-391 KNQSAGT
+391 KNQSV
-398 KVPDWRTATH
+398 KHVPDWRTASQ

-420 DMNEITAA
+420 SMNEIAAA
-428 RAEWV
+428 RSEWI

-468 AWDAIELR
+468 AWDALDLR
-476 FPKPYKQTFSQ
+476 FPLPLKRTFSQ
-487 MARERSVDMSLLY
+487 MAQERTMNTSLLY
-500 AVSRQESALYPRAE
+500 AISRQESALYPLAQ

-524 LMPGTAKETASKL
+524 LMPATAKETAGKL
-537 GVPYRNPEQLFEP
+537 GVPYRNEQQLFDP
-550 TLNVRLGSAYLKRL
+550 AMNIRLGSAYLKRL

-570 NRILATA
+570 NRILAAA

-583 GRVKRWREQSRN
+583 GRVKRWRDQSDN
-595 RPMDVWVES
+595 KPMDVWVES

-639 LSHAY
+639 LNHAY

>member
-1 METSLVKAVQGIIL
+1 MKAVWGIVL
-15 SALFVPGLLMPVAAQ
+15 SALFVPTLMAQ
-30 TMEQSLYRQAYDAVR
+30 TADQTLYRQAYDAVR
-45 ANDQARFQQIRARLT
+45 ANDQVRFQQIRARLT

-80 DYDKVTRFIREHG
+80 DYNDVTRFIRQHG

-106 THLAQSQQWS
+106 TYLAQSQQWS

-126 SSTDLLCMHYQARYY
+126 SSTDLLCMHYQALYY
-141 TGQQTQALQEAGKLW
+141 TGKPKEALQGAGKIW
-156 LSGQSRPDACTPLF
+156 MSGQSRPDACSPLF
-170 QLWQQAGLR
+170 QLWQASGQR
-179 TQEKVWTRMT
+179 TQEKIWQRMT

-196 PNLIRHLGAQL
+196 PNLIRHLGATL
-207 GSGMQPYA
+207 GSGLQSYG
-215 DQMIALFEQPARA
+215 DQMVTLFEQPAKA
-228 MNPAYFSTAAPS
+228 MNPAYFSSNPYS
-240 RRLLSLG
+240 RKLLSLG
-247 LARYANQQPESV
+247 LTRYANQEPESV
-259 LHQLAQARSRFGLT
+259 LRQLALFRSRFGLT
-273 PAEVAP
+273 QAEVKP
-279 VERAVARRLL
+279 VERAIARRLL
-289 LDRSISQRS
+289 LDRSIAQRS
-298 WVDATV
+298 WVDSTV
-304 VRLDDP
+304 KKLADP
-310 DLLEL
+310 DITEL

-326 RGLSGWVKRMPMAL
+326 RGLSGWVKMMPMAR
-340 QKEDRWRYWLARS
+340 QKEDRWRYWMARS
-353 LEVQGHKKPARDLY
+353 LEVQGQQKPARDLY

-391 KNQSAGT
+391 KNQIV
-398 KVPDWRTATH
+398 KHVPDWRTASQ

-420 DMNEITAA
+420 SMNEIAAA
-428 RAEWV
+428 RSEWI

-468 AWDAIELR
+468 AWDALDLR
-476 FPKPYKQTFSQ
+476 FPLPLKRTFSQ
-487 MARERSVDMSLLY
+487 MAQERTMNTSLLY
-500 AVSRQESALYPRAE
+500 AISRQESALYPLAQ

-524 LMPGTAKETASKL
+524 LMPATAKETAGKL
-537 GVPYRNPEQLFEP
+537 GVPYRNEQQLFDP
-550 TLNVRLGSAYLKRL
+550 TMNIRLGSAYLKRL

-570 NRILATA
+570 NRILAAA

-583 GRVKRWREQSRN
+583 GRVKRWREQSDN
-595 RPMDVWVES
+595 KPMDVWVES

-639 LSHAY
+639 LNHAY

>member
-1 METSLVKAVQGIIL
+1 MKAVQGIIF
-15 SALFVPGLLMPVAAQ
+15 SALCVPGLVAPVFAQ
-30 TMEQSLYRQAYDAVR
+30 TMEQSLYREGYDAVR
-45 ANDQARFQQIRARLT
+45 ANDQDRFQQIRARLN

-80 DYDKVTRFIREHG
+80 DYNDVTRFIRQHG
-93 DTPQSNRLERSYL
+93 DTPQSNRLERAYL
-106 THLAQSQQWS
+106 TYLAQSQQWS

-126 SSTDLLCMHYQARYY
+126 NSTDLLCMHYQARYY
-141 TGQQTQALQEAGKLW
+141 TGHKSEALQEAGKLW
-156 LSGQSRPDACTPLF
+156 LTGQSRPDACDPLF

-179 TQEKVWTRMT
+179 TQEKIWQRMN
-189 LAFEAEN
+189 LAFEAQN

-207 GSGMQPYA
+207 GGSLKPYG

-228 MNPAYFSTAAPS
+228 MNPVYFTTAPQS
-240 RRLLSLG
+240 RQLLSLG
-247 LARYANQQPESV
+247 LARYANEQPEPA
-259 LHQLAQARSRFGLT
+259 LRQLGEMKRRFGLNQ
-273 PAEVAP
+273 AEVAR
-279 VERAVARRLL
+279 VERAAARRLL
-289 LDRSISQRS
+289 LDRSTAQRS
-298 WVDATV
+298 WLDATL
-304 VRLDDP
+304 VRMKDAELV
-310 DLLEL
+310 EL

-326 RGLSGWVKRMPMAL
+326 RGLEGWVKRMPMAL

-353 LEVQGHKKPARDLY
+353 LEVQGRQKPARELY

-391 KNQSAGT
+391 KNQSVGH
-398 KVPDWRTATH
+398 KVPDWRTASS
-408 RWPFLLRVRELL
+408 RWPFLVRVRELL
-420 DMNEITAA
+420 AMNEITAA
-428 RAEWV
+428 RSEWI
-433 HNMDRNPVAQRIE
+433 HNMDRNPVAQRLE

-455 WHELAILASIRAE
+455 WHELAILSSIRAE
-468 AWDAIELR
+468 AWDAIDLR
-476 FPKPYKQTFSQ
+476 FPLPLKRTFSQ
-487 MARERSVDMSLLY
+487 MAQERTMNTSLLY
-500 AVSRQESALYPRAE
+500 AISRQESALYPLAQ

-524 LMPGTAKETASKL
+524 LMPATARETASKL
-537 GVPYRNPEQLFEP
+537 GVPYRNEQQLFDP
-550 TLNVRLGSAYLKRL
+550 AMNIRLGSAYLKRL

-570 NRILATA
+570 NRILAAA

-583 GRVKRWREQSRN
+583 GRVKRWRDQSTN
-595 RPMDVWVES
+595 KPMDVWVES
-604 IPYKETRNYVQNV
+604 IPYRETRNYVQNV

-639 LSHAY
+639 LNHAY